1 MTVSF
6 GGLATGLDTNSI
18 IDAIMNVER
27 QPLTRL
33 KTDKTWLNNRLS
45 AFSDLDSKLKS
56 FQDSI
61 TDLGDPDVLQKRS
74 VNLSSSDYFTATAS
88 SDALVGTS
96 YQVEVVSI
104 AQVQK
109 SVSDSGFADKTSN
122 TFGTGTLSLTV
133 GGTTSSIEITSENNS
148 LEGIMQAINDA
159 DLGVSAAI
167 INDGTAS
174 PYRLMLTGKD
184 VGTAFSLDSSGLSG
198 GSDSLGTF
206 TVTQDATQAHV
217 RIDGVDIYSKN
228 NTISEA
234 IPGVTLDLID
244 DSAGKTVNVDVSL
257 DKATIKAK
265 MEDFVKGYNE
275 VISFITSQSTMGDTD
290 PGILDGD
297 AGINS
302 IKRHLQNMLT
312 EPYANSG
319 VFSTLSELGL
329 ETQKDGTLV
338 LNDEKLSDAIDNK
351 LDSLVSLLAGDDGK
365 SGLAKGFQEYL
376 DSMTDASDGML
387 AGRRQSINDNIKQ
400 IDDQIERTEAR
411 LAKREETLRA
421 QYNSMEKLVSQW
433 SSTGDYLTQQLKTI
447 SNLYQK
453 KG

>member
-1 MTVSF
+1 
-6 GGLATGLDTNSI
+6 
-18 IDAIMNVER
+18 
-27 QPLTRL
+27 
-33 KTDKTWLNNRLS
+33 
-45 AFSDLDSKLKS
+45 
-56 FQDSI
+56 
-61 TDLGDPDVLQKRS
+61 
-74 VNLSSSDYFTATAS
+74 
-88 SDALVGTS
+88 
-96 YQVEVVSI
+96 
-104 AQVQK
+104 
-109 SVSDSGFADKTSN
+109 
-122 TFGTGTLSLTV
+122 GTLSLTV

-257 DKATIKAK
+257 DKSTIKAK

>member
-6 GGLATGLDTNSI
+6 GGLATGLDTNGI
-18 IDAIMNVER
+18 IDAIMGVER
-27 QPLTRL
+27 QPLARMES
-33 KTDKTWLNNRLS
+33 DKTWLNNRLS
-45 AFSDLDSKLKS
+45 AFSELDSKLKS

-61 TDLGDPDVLQKRS
+61 TDLGNPDVLQKRS
-74 VNLSSSDYFTATAS
+74 VDLSSSDYFTASVS
-88 SDALVGTS
+88 SEALAGTR

-109 SVSDSGFADKTSN
+109 SVSDSGFTDKTSN

-133 GGTTSSIEITSENNS
+133 GDTTSSIEITSENNS

-159 DLGVSAAI
+159 DLGVTAAI

-174 PYRLMLTGKD
+174 PYRLMLTGEN
-184 VGTAFSLDSSGLSG
+184 VATSFSLDSSGLSG

-206 TVTQDATQAHV
+206 TETQTATQAQV
-217 RIDGVDIYSKN
+217 RIDGVDIYSES

-244 DSAGKTVNVDVSL
+244 VSAGETVSVGVTL
-257 DKATIKAK
+257 DKAAIQANV
-265 MEDFVKGYNE
+265 EEFAKGYNE
-275 VISFITSQSTMGDTD
+275 VIQFITGQSTMGDTD
-290 PGILDGD
+290 PGVLAGD

-319 VFSTLSELGL
+319 VFSTLSELGF
-329 ETQKDGTLV
+329 ETQKDGTV
-338 LNDEKLSDAIDNK
+338 VVNDEKLSDAIDQN
-351 LDSLVSLLAGDDGK
+351 LDSVVSLLAGDDGE
-365 SGLAKGFQEYL
+365 SGLAKNFQDYL
-376 DSMTDASDGML
+376 DSMTDSADGML
-387 AGRRQSINDNIKQ
+387 AGRRKSINDNIKQ
-400 IDDQIERTEAR
+400 IDEQIERTEAR

-421 QYNSMEKLVSQW
+421 QYNAMEQLVSQW
-433 SSTGDYLTQQLKTI
+433 SSTGDYLMQQLNSI
-447 SNLYQK
+447 SNLNQK
-453 KG
+453 D

>member
-1 MTVSF
+1 MTISF
-6 GGLATGLDTNSI
+6 GGLATGLDTNGI
-18 IDAIMNVER
+18 IDAIMGVER
-27 QPLTRL
+27 QPLARME
-33 KTDKTWLNNRLS
+33 TDKTWLNNRLS
-45 AFSDLDSKLKS
+45 AFSELDSKLKG

-74 VNLSSSDYFTATAS
+74 VDLSNSDFFTATVS
-88 SDALVGTS
+88 SEALAGTR

-133 GGTTSSIEITSENNS
+133 GTTTSTIEITSENNS

-174 PYRLMLTGKD
+174 PYRLMLTGED
-184 VGTAFSLDSSGLSG
+184 VGTSFSLDSSGLVG
-198 GSDSLGTF
+198 GTDTLGTF
-206 TVTQDATQAHV
+206 TTTQPATQAHV
-217 RIDGVDIYSKN
+217 RIDGVDIYSES

-244 DSAGKTVNVDVSL
+244 VSAGETVNVEVSL
-257 DKATIKAK
+257 DKTSIQAK
-265 MEDFVKGYNE
+265 VEEFAKGYNE
-275 VISFITSQSTMGDTD
+275 VISFITGQSTMGDTA
-290 PGILDGD
+290 PGVLAGD

-312 EPYANSG
+312 EPYTNSG
-319 VFSTLSELGL
+319 VFSTLSELGF
-329 ETQKDGTLV
+329 ETQKDGTV
-338 LNDEKLSDAIDNK
+338 VVNDEKLADAIDNN
-351 LDSLVSLLAGDDGK
+351 LDSVVSLLAGDDGE
-365 SGLAKGFQEYL
+365 SGLARNFQDYL
-376 DSMTDASDGML
+376 DSMTDSADGML
-387 AGRRQSINDNIKQ
+387 AGRRKSINDNIKQ
-400 IDDQIERTEAR
+400 IDEQIERTEAR

-421 QYNSMEKLVSQW
+421 QYNAMEQLVSQW
-433 SSTGDYLTQQLKTI
+433 SSTGDYLMQQLNSI
-447 SNLYQK
+447 SNLYK
-453 KG
+453 TKG

>member
-18 IDAIMNVER
+18 IDAIMKVER